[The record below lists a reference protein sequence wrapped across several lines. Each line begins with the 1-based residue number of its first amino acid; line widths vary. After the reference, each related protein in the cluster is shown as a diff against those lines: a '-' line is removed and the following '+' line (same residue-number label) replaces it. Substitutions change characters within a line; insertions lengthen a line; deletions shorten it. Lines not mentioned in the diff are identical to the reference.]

1 MKETT
6 VTDICLAMNEIAP
19 VQYAESWDNPGLLLG
34 DTQGQVKKIMIALD
48 LMPEVAKQAIDQK
61 VDMIITHHPYYFNL
75 PKTLVI
81 TDIKMY
87 FMYELIKNNVA
98 VYAAHTNLD
107 AAKGG
112 VNDVLAAKLGLDK
125 VETIPR
131 PECPEQ
137 GLARIGFLTKPIALK
152 SFATKVKKALEAD
165 GVAYTD
171 GGQDC
176 YKVAVVGGGGVDFM
190 EAAIEAGA
198 DTLVTGDVKYHVA
211 QKALNLGLNIIDGG
225 HQFTE
230 RPVLD
235 QLEAVIKGWAE
246 DSDRDIEIVR
256 AEEEVILQH
265 L

>member
-1 MKETT
+1 MKKTT

-34 DTQGQVKKIMIALD
+34 DTQAPVKKIMVALD
-48 LMPEVAKQAIDQK
+48 LMPEVAKQAIDKK

-87 FMYELIKNNVA
+87 FMYELIKHNIA

-112 VNDVLAAKLGLDK
+112 VNDVLAAKLGLAK
-125 VETIPR
+125 VETIDR

-137 GLARIGFLTKPIALK
+137 GLARIGFLTKPMELK
-152 SFATKVKKALEAD
+152 AFATKVKKALNAD

-176 YKVAVVGGGGVDFM
+176 YKIAVVGGGGSDFM
-190 EAAIEAGA
+190 EAALKAGA

-211 QKALNLGLNIIDGG
+211 QKALDLGLNLVDAG
-225 HQFTE
+225 HQFSE

-235 QLEAVIKGWAE
+235 QLESVLKGWAK
-246 DSDRDIEIVR
+246 DSGREVKILR
-256 AEEEVILQH
+256 AEEEIILQH
-265 L
+265 V